1 MSGSSGC
8 RQPQAPDPALDQK
21 SVNQAASR
29 IGHTSPPDTPAITR
43 VQRQPRSLHSRR
55 RPVPDPNIRP
65 VGNGHQFS
73 YQPFELPSPGPSPT
87 SSSSSS
93 VASDDADEDES
104 SVINYRTD
112 APRPSVSDVDDGTA
126 SSSDDE
132 SDRSSDAQSEI
143 PGSSRSRRPSSRC
156 SGHSSQ
162 DSEFVE
168 TRITGSY
175 IAGDFIIED
184 VDPMDSDNDGLQVL
198 QPTEIESNRSRSRSR
213 QSELPRRIIRD
224 MRNLNC
230 DTETSD
236 EEEPD
241 VTEETFYKWQRYLRS
256 RRVSLSSSIGKRTFS
271 ERSSDSDDSDGAG
284 LDVNEVGSSAR
295 RMRKR
300 LHRGSLLFQDPPEP
314 RIDELEEPNSS
325 EDELLAGQSLAQ
337 ELPYWTLEIM
347 EMEDSG

>member
-1 MSGSSGC
+1 
-8 RQPQAPDPALDQK
+8 
-21 SVNQAASR
+21 
-29 IGHTSPPDTPAITR
+29 
-43 VQRQPRSLHSRR
+43 
-55 RPVPDPNIRP
+55 
-65 VGNGHQFS
+65 
-73 YQPFELPSPGPSPT
+73 
-87 SSSSSS
+87 
-93 VASDDADEDES
+93 
-104 SVINYRTD
+104 
-112 APRPSVSDVDDGTA
+112 
-126 SSSDDE
+126 
-132 SDRSSDAQSEI
+132 
-143 PGSSRSRRPSSRC
+143 
-156 SGHSSQ
+156 
-162 DSEFVE
+162 
-168 TRITGSY
+168 
-175 IAGDFIIED
+175 
-184 VDPMDSDNDGLQVL
+184 
-198 QPTEIESNRSRSRSR
+198 
-213 QSELPRRIIRD
+213 